1 MVPFAG
7 RSDVNGQA
15 HIVIGGI
22 YGYLVVAILVAGTL
36 GATYFKGRSAG
47 ADACRVE
54 WAQANA
60 AALAKAEADRQ
71 RQDELS
77 RAEAARLETALAKQ
91 RKVNAELLNVVEAH
105 IKAARL
111 PSECRITPELVRDWN
126 AAGNPAAKDAAG
138 RVVPGVGGAVAPAD
152 GPEHGRDAAK
162 PPRGG

>member
-1 MVPFAG
+1 VRRQNGFGTILVYALAG
-7 RSDVNGQA
+7 
-15 HIVIGGI
+15 
-22 YGYLVVAILVAGTL
+22 LAILATL
-36 GATYFKGRSAG
+36 SGIAYKIRQSGYESCT
-47 ADACRVE
+47 VE
-54 WAQANA
+54 WQAANA